1 MWYIGFVLESTD
13 KAHINWTLDLYCAL
27 KSFLNEANGM
37 VTHAIRNAFSMTQ
50 THSPHLSGEGEVTR

>member
-1 MWYIGFVLESTD
+1 MWFIGLVLESAD

-27 KSFLNEANGM
+27 KSFLNEENGM

-50 THSPHLSGEGEVTR
+50 IHSPHLSGEGEVTR